1 MALTRPE
8 RERIIDSKLK
18 IQSAADSLK
27 KVSTGKIPDREAVEE
42 CLETVEKSL
51 HDALQSKPGSRS

>member
-27 KVSTGKIPDREAVEE
+27 KVRGEIPDREAMEE

-51 HDALQSKPGSRS
+51 HDALESKPGSRN